1 MRARRSLLLLVVILV
16 GVFLVLNSS
25 FVWRLMYPIR
35 YEEQIEWASNR
46 YGVDPYLVM
55 AVIRSESKFE
65 PTLVSKKGA
74 VGLMQLMPD
83 TANWITEQS
92 EMKSL
97 YQPDLE
103 HPETNIHLGTWYL
116 GYLIKMFEGNEI
128 MAIAAYNAGP
138 GNVKG
143 WVSGKRWNGKA
154 DTISDIPFG
163 ETRHYVQRVIYYE
176 ERYKEIYKDSFS
188 VAYSDRN

>member
-1 MRARRSLLLLVVILV
+1 MRARRSLILLVVLLI
-16 GVFLVLNSS
+16 GVFLLINSS
-25 FVWRLMYPIR
+25 FVWKLMYPIK
-35 YEEQIEWASNR
+35 YEEQIEWASKK
-46 YGVDPYLVM
+46 YGVEPYLVM
-55 AVIRSESKFE
+55 AVIRAESKFD

-83 TANWITEQS
+83 TANWIVEQS
-92 EMKSL
+92 EMNSL

-116 GYLIKMFEGNEI
+116 GYLIKMFEGNEVK
-128 MAIAAYNAGP
+128 AIAAYNAGP

-143 WVSGKRWNGKA
+143 WLSSNRWDGKA
-154 DTISDIPFG
+154 DSVSDIPFG

-176 ERYKEIYKDSFS
+176 ERYEEIYKETFS
-188 VAYSDRN
+188 VANSDRN